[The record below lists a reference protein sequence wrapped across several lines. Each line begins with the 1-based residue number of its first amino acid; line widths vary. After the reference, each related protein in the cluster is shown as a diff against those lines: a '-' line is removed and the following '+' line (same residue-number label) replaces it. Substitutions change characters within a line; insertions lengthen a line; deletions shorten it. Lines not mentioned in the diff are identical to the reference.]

1 MEIIRDGKPIELTF
15 EEIVK
20 IHDEYDIMC
29 KIEDI
34 RLKAK
39 ENNIIL
45 HKDDTYGIIKIFDKL
60 LSDNDN
66 YWDTYWYAIEN
77 AIKEYIK
84 RKGR

>member
-1 MEIIRDGKPIELTF
+1 MEIIRNGKPIELTF

-45 HKDDTYGIIKIFDKL
+45 HKDDIYGIIKIFDKL

-77 AIKEYIK
+77 AIKEYIQ